1 MLIRN
6 YCLETVIVLVAS
18 VRASNGFLWIR
29 EQVAYCGQLLYGSLR
44 ILGINIEV
52 DHSTVVHNLD
62 ASILIATDVTEEGV
76 EYFVLEH
83 TVLRRLDV
91 FAVTPSHIFG

>member
-44 ILGINIEV
+44 ILGIDVEV

-83 TVLRRLDV
+83 TFFLPDV
-91 FAVTPSHIFG
+91 FAVTPSHIIG